1 MNQPPMNGQVPSNII
16 DLGALKRHGS
26 DPTEEQ
32 KNEAARQALT
42 QAGLL
47 CQQCGGRILDTN
59 LLVHYYTL
67 QTGPVQ
73 TPTGI
78 VQGLGLA
85 TATCCSADC
94 PNTVHFDADAI
105 VRRNADGT
113 LTWLREDFFKPDR
126 QQLDLPTE
134 SDADEFKADE
144 GVERLLEDIGG

>member
-1 MNQPPMNGQVPSNII
+1 MSQLPQNGLPPNII

-32 KNEAARQALT
+32 KNEAARVALT

-47 CQQCGGRILDTN
+47 CQQCGGRVRDTN
-59 LLVHYYTL
+59 ALVHYYTL

-73 TPTGI
+73 TQTGV

-85 TATCCSADC
+85 TATCCSIEC
-94 PNTVHFDADAI
+94 PMVTKFDNDAI

-113 LTWLREDFFKPDR
+113 LTWLREDFFKPD
-126 QQLDLPTE
+126 
-134 SDADEFKADE
+134 E
-144 GVERLLEDIGG
+144 GVERLLEDIGGSA